1 VPLNRTNLNTNITPY
16 TVSVYPIQQEPGVW
30 FANYMISEYRN
41 GAERVVANVSMR
53 HTTHHS
59 ESKAKQA
66 ARRAGESAAVRMRLQ
81 QPAHARNRMTQPRNT
96 PATARCDL
104 G

>member
-1 VPLNRTNLNTNITPY
+1 MSTSTTPF

-53 HTTHHS
+53 HATHCS
-59 ESKAKQA
+59 EAKAKQA
-66 ARRAGESAAVRMRLQ
+66 ARNAGDGAVAHMDRSRLNGALRTSLRYSRN
-81 QPAHARNRMTQPRNT
+81 PA
-96 PATARCDL
+96 
-104 G
+104 